1 MEGCSTFTRL
11 ASSICESYC
20 PRLSIDE
27 TGNCA
32 VASRYGTA
40 FPHKV
45 TKLSARENSAT
56 PFCMRLTPD
65 VHSMTG
71 LAGLELPKWQ
81 SNSIEELLVNIVSFA
96 SLRHLIPLK
105 P

>member
-1 MEGCSTFTRL
+1 
-11 ASSICESYC
+11 
-20 PRLSIDE
+20 
-27 TGNCA
+27 
-32 VASRYGTA
+32 
-40 FPHKV
+40 
-45 TKLSARENSAT
+45 
-56 PFCMRLTPD
+56 
-65 VHSMTG
+65 MTG

>member
-1 MEGCSTFTRL
+1 MIPSRALRAKSCAIEGCSIFTRL

-45 TKLSARENSAT
+45 L
-56 PFCMRLTPD
+56 
-65 VHSMTG
+65 
-71 LAGLELPKWQ
+71 
-81 SNSIEELLVNIVSFA
+81 
-96 SLRHLIPLK
+96 
-105 P
+105 